1 MDFSSIIRDIS
12 GVFYSVRDIR
22 QFIRV
27 SRVFSQHIGI
37 LLRISQNIFPQL
49 LYAEI
54 FDLFEEEKIVENTG
68 KSGKIQHQPRPTNL
82 RSFHQPLAAIIYINT
97 HFDYN
102 ISINAKKRSSHE
114 KI

>member
-1 MDFSSIIRDIS
+1 MDLSSIIRDIS

-68 KSGKIQHQPRPTNL
+68 KSGKLQHQLRPINPRHFALTIRRHYL
-82 RSFHQPLAAIIYINT
+82 HSYSFRLQYQ
-97 HFDYN
+97 YKC
-102 ISINAKKRSSHE
+102 KKE
-114 KI
+114 E